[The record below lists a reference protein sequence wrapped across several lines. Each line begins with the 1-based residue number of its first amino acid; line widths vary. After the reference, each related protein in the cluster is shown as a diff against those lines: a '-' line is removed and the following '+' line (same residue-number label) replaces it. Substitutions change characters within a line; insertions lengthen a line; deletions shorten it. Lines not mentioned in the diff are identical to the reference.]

1 MNSTSALSDRRAA
14 AIIGVLY
21 IIGTAA
27 GILAALVS
35 APLLDGD
42 DYLAQ
47 IAANPNQL
55 ALGAALI
62 LTMGFSL
69 ALIPIVFWPI
79 GRRYSERLAIG
90 YLVFRGA
97 IETVSYLPG
106 AFSWLLLIE
115 LSRQPDQAM
124 ADFVQSSHTVFSD
137 TVFSFP
143 FIIGALM
150 FYVLL
155 YRWRL
160 IPRWLSGLGLVGLA
174 LNVVPPLAS
183 MFDLDLGF
191 EPEVLLAVIFVQEM
205 LMALWLIVRGFDLT
219 EPAPSSQPV

>member
-1 MNSTSALSDRRAA
+1 MNLPSIQSDRRAA

-21 IIGTAA
+21 IVGTAA
-27 GILAALVS
+27 GLLSAIVG

-55 ALGAALI
+55 ALGAMFILI
-62 LTMGFSL
+62 MGFSL

-79 GRRYSERLAIG
+79 GRRYSERLATG
-90 YLVFRGA
+90 YVVFRGA
-97 IETVSYLPG
+97 IETIVYLPE

-115 LSRQPDQAM
+115 LSKQPDQAM
-124 ADFVQSSHTVFSD
+124 ADMVQSAHTVFSD
-137 TVFSFP
+137 QVFSFP
-143 FIIGALM
+143 FLIGALM
-150 FYVLL
+150 FYSLM

-174 LNVVPPLAS
+174 LGVVAPLTA
-183 MFDLDLGF
+183 MFDVDLGF
-191 EPEVLLAVIFVQEM
+191 EPALLEVVIFVQEM
-205 LMALWLIVRGFDLT
+205 LLALWLIVRGFNLT
-219 EPAPSSQPV
+219 EPTQSPRPA